1 METLVLD
8 DQATERRPSAYTISI
23 WRQFIRTSRLAL
35 APVRLAEYPAG
46 MSNFTPTEK
55 TKIRRKPERGS
66 YDRDLIYRILDEAF
80 VCHVAFIADDLP
92 FVVPTNYVRVGDK
105 LFLHGSVASRLMK
118 KLASG
123 APFCLSVTLL
133 DGIVCAPSATG
144 HSVNYRSVV
153 VMGKAE
159 IVEGEDAK
167 RAAMRDFVEYV
178 IRGRWAT
185 VCPPTEQELKGTMV
199 LAVPLVEASAKM
211 RTGFAVDD
219 QANYDSGAWT
229 GVIPMKWMSQA
240 PIPDPRGNA
249 KILAPENIQHYS
261 RPQ

>member
-1 METLVLD
+1 
-8 DQATERRPSAYTISI
+8 
-23 WRQFIRTSRLAL
+23 
-35 APVRLAEYPAG
+35 
-46 MSNFTPTEK
+46 MSNFTPTER
-55 TKIRRKPERGS
+55 TKVRRKPDRGS
-66 YDRDLIYRILDEAF
+66 YDRELIYSILDEAF
-80 VCHVAFIADDLP
+80 VCHVGFIADGMP

-118 KLASG
+118 TLGSG

-133 DGIVCAPSATG
+133 DGIVCAPTATG

-159 IVEGEDAK
+159 LVEGEAAK

-178 IRGRWAT
+178 IRGRWAA
-185 VCPPTEQELKGTMV
+185 VHPPTEQDLKGTMV
-199 LAVPLVEASAKM
+199 LAVPLVEASAKV

-219 QANYDSGAWT
+219 DKEYVATGWT
-229 GVIPMKWMSQA
+229 GVIPMKWTAQT
-240 PIPDPRGNA
+240 PVPDPRGNPQNP
-249 KILAPENIQHYS
+249 IPVNIANYS

>member
-1 METLVLD
+1 
-8 DQATERRPSAYTISI
+8 
-23 WRQFIRTSRLAL
+23 
-35 APVRLAEYPAG
+35 
-46 MSNFTPTEK
+46 MSNFTPTER
-55 TKIRRKPERGS
+55 TKVRRKPDRGS
-66 YDRDLIYRILDEAF
+66 YDRELIYSILDEAF
-80 VCHVAFIADDLP
+80 VCHVGFIADGMP
-92 FVVPTNYVRVGDK
+92 IVVPTNYVRVGDK

-118 KLASG
+118 TLGSG

-133 DGIVCAPSATG
+133 DGIVCSPTATG

-159 IVEGEDAK
+159 LVEGEAAK

-185 VCPPTEQELKGTMV
+185 VHPPTEQELKGTMV
-199 LAVPLVEASAKM
+199 LAVPLVEASAKV

-219 QANYDSGAWT
+219 HKEYSETGWT
-229 GVIPMKWMSQA
+229 GVIPMKWMAQT
-240 PIPDPRGNA
+240 PVPDPRGNVKIPIPANIA
-249 KILAPENIQHYS
+249 KYS